1 MTGQSEAIKEE
12 YSAVTMH
19 PKEKV
24 NQLLKYRDELRKLA
38 RDSNRI
44 ASSKAQMQILNN
56 VVDGPIPNTA
66 NNNLDSHF
74 ALFND

>member
-1 MTGQSEAIKEE
+1 
-12 YSAVTMH
+12 MH

-66 NNNLDSHF
+66 DNLDSHF
-74 ALFND
+74 ALFNN

>member
-1 MTGQSEAIKEE
+1 
-12 YSAVTMH
+12 MH

-56 VVDGPIPNTA
+56 VVDGPVPNTA
-66 NNNLDSHF
+66 NNLDGHF
-74 ALFND
+74 ALFNN

>member
-1 MTGQSEAIKEE
+1 
-12 YSAVTMH
+12 MH

-66 NNNLDSHF
+66 TNNLDSHF